1 LVNPGDAARPR
12 SSYGDLT
19 GQWARETKEEQ
30 MATEQTAISGASRR
44 ESAAGRASAE
54 DSLRERLLTGMPVT
68 ERRLEVAGIP
78 TAVLEGG
85 EGPSVIFLHGPGEF
99 GAKWMRVIPDLVG
112 TNRVIAPDLPGHG
125 GSGVPDGALDAGRVL
140 AWLDELI
147 ERTCDSAPVLVGH
160 LLGGAIAARFAS
172 EYTDRISGLVL
183 VGSLGL
189 GKFRPSPLFAAALV
203 RFMVRPSERSSDR
216 LWQRCTVDLA
226 GVQRQMGERWDAFE
240 AYYVDRAR
248 EKSGK
253 SALRS
258 LMGSVGTPVIPDDEL
273 ARIVVPTT
281 LIWGRENTGVRLA
294 VGEAA
299 STRHGWPLQVIDH
312 AGDDPPMEQP
322 QAFLQA
328 LRPSLRRI

>member
-1 LVNPGDAARPR
+1 VTSSGNGPGKLKEDEMAAQR
-12 SSYGDLT
+12 
-19 GQWARETKEEQ
+19 
-30 MATEQTAISGASRR
+30 TAISGASGR
-44 ESAAGRASAE
+44 ESAAGQASAE
-54 DSLRERLLTGMPVT
+54 DNPRERLLTGMPVT
-68 ERRLEVAGIP
+68 DRRLELAGIS

-85 EGPSVIFLHGPGEF
+85 EGPPVIFLHGPGEF
-99 GAKWMRVIPDLVG
+99 GAKWMRVIPDLVR

-125 GSGVPDGALDAGRVL
+125 ASGVPDGALDAGRVL
-140 AWLDELI
+140 AWLDELV
-147 ERTCDSAPVLVGH
+147 ERTCDSPPVLVGH
-160 LLGGAIAARFAS
+160 LLGGAIAARYAS
-172 EYTDRISGLVL
+172 EYTDRLSGLVL

-189 GKFRPSPLFAAALV
+189 GKFRPSPRFAAALV
-203 RFMVRPSERSSDR
+203 RFMIRPSERSSER
-216 LWQRCTVDLA
+216 LWERCTVDLA
-226 GVQRQMGERWDAFE
+226 GVQRQMGERWDTFE

-258 LMGSVGTPVIPDDEL
+258 LMGSVGTPVIPADEL

-299 STRHGWPLQVIDH
+299 SARHGWPLQVIDD

-322 QAFLQA
+322 QAFLEA
-328 LRPSLRRI
+328 LRASLESRQ

>member
-1 LVNPGDAARPR
+1 MTA
-12 SSYGDLT
+12 
-19 GQWARETKEEQ
+19 Q
-30 MATEQTAISGASRR
+30 QTAVGGTSRR

-54 DSLRERLLTGMPVT
+54 DSLRERLLTGMPVA
-68 ERRLEVAGIP
+68 ERRLELAGIS

-85 EGPSVIFLHGPGEF
+85 EGPPIIFLHGPGEF
-99 GAKWMRVIPDLVG
+99 GAKWMRVIPDLVR

-125 GSGVPDGALDAGRVL
+125 ASGVPDGELDAGRLL

-147 ERTCDSAPVLVGH
+147 ERTCDSPPLLVGH
-160 LLGGAIAARFAS
+160 LLGGAIAARYAS
-172 EYTDRISGLVL
+172 EYTDRLSGLVL

-189 GKFRPSPLFAAALV
+189 DKFRPSPRFAAALV

-226 GVQRQMGERWDAFE
+226 GVQRQMGERWDTFE

-258 LMGSVGTPVIPDDEL
+258 LMGSVGTPVIPDDDL

-299 STRHGWPLQVIDH
+299 STRHGWPLQVIDG

-322 QAFLQA
+322 QAFLEA
-328 LRPSLRRI
+328 LRPSLGRGM

>member
-1 LVNPGDAARPR
+1 MAA
-12 SSYGDLT
+12 
-19 GQWARETKEEQ
+19 Q
-30 MATEQTAISGASRR
+30 QTAMRGTSGRG
-44 ESAAGRASAE
+44 SAASPASAASAASAE
-54 DSLRERLLTGMPVT
+54 DRLRDRLLTGMPVT
-68 ERRLEVAGIP
+68 ERRLELAGIS

-85 EGPSVIFLHGPGEF
+85 EGPPVIFLHGPGEF
-99 GAKWMRVIPDLVG
+99 GAKWMRVIEDLVA

-125 GSGVPDGALDAGRVL
+125 ASGVPDGALDAGRVL

-147 ERTCDSAPVLVGH
+147 EGTCDSPPVLVGH
-160 LLGGAIAARFAS
+160 LLDGAIAARYSS
-172 EYTDRISGLVL
+172 EYTDRLSGLVL

-189 GKFRPSPLFAAALV
+189 AKFRPSPLFAAALV
-203 RFMVRPSERSSDR
+203 RFMVHPSERSSER

-226 GVQRQMGERWDAFE
+226 GVQRQMGERWDTFE
-240 AYYVDRAR
+240 AYYVNRAR

-258 LMGSVGTPVIPDDEL
+258 LMGSVGTPVIPADEL

-299 STRHGWPLQVIDH
+299 STRHGWPLQVIDD

-322 QAFLQA
+322 QAFLKV
-328 LRPSLRRI
+328 LRASLERRQ

>member
-1 LVNPGDAARPR
+1 VTPSGNRPGKP
-12 SSYGDLT
+12 
-19 GQWARETKEEQ
+19 KENQ
-30 MATEQTAISGASRR
+30 LAVKQTPISGASGR
-44 ESAAGRASAE
+44 ESTAGRASAE
-54 DSLRERLLTGMPVT
+54 DSPRERLLTGIPVT
-68 ERRLEVAGIP
+68 ERRLELAGIS

-85 EGPSVIFLHGPGEF
+85 EGPPFILLHGPGEF
-99 GAKWMRVIPDLVG
+99 GAKWMRVIPDLVQ

-125 GSGVPDGALDAGRVL
+125 ASGLPDGALDAGRVL

-147 ERTCDSAPVLVGH
+147 ERTCDAPPVLVGH
-160 LLGGAIAARFAS
+160 LLGGAIAARYAG
-172 EYTDRISGLVL
+172 EYTDRLSGLVL

-189 GKFRPSPLFAAALV
+189 GKFRPSPRFAAALV
-203 RFMVRPSERSSDR
+203 RFMVHPSERSSER

-226 GVQRQMGERWDAFE
+226 GVQRQMGERWDTFE

-253 SALRS
+253 TALRS

-299 STRHGWPLQVIDH
+299 SARHGWPLRVIDA

-322 QAFLQA
+322 QAFLAA
-328 LRPSLRRI
+328 LRASLGRRQ